1 MSDDSLEYRI
11 TELERRM
18 ANMLRFG
25 IVDQLDASA
34 AKVRVK
40 FGSILTGWLP
50 WLTQKA
56 GIERT
61 WWTPDVGEQVLMVSP
76 FGDMTQAVVIPAL
89 YQAAFP
95 QPSPDPDQVAVVFE
109 DDNGTQYYA
118 MLTRSTGGVSA
129 SLRGGLVIN
138 AKNGVYLKAVGS
150 KAKIT
155 GEQTLELIGTTST
168 TTLKGVVQG
177 ECICVFTGKPHP
189 MISATVLAT
198 R

>member
-25 IVDQLDASA
+25 IVDQLDAST

-40 FGSILTGWLP
+40 CGDILTGWLP
-50 WLTQKA
+50 WLTKKA

-76 FGDMTQAVVIPAL
+76 FGDMAQAVVIPAL

-95 QPSPDPDQVAVVFE
+95 PPSNNINQVAVVFE
-109 DDNGTQYYA
+109 DDDGTQYYA
-118 MLTRSTGGVSA
+118 MLTRSTGGISA
-129 SLRGGLVIN
+129 SLRGGLVVN
-138 AKNGVYLKAVGS
+138 AKNGIYLKAIGTE
-150 KAKIT
+150 AKIT
-155 GEQTLELIGTTST
+155 GEQTVKLVGTTST
-168 TTLKGVVQG
+168 DTLKGVVQG
-177 ECICVFTGKPHP
+177 ECICAFTGKPHP
-189 MISATVLAT
+189 MISANVLAT
-198 R
+198 K